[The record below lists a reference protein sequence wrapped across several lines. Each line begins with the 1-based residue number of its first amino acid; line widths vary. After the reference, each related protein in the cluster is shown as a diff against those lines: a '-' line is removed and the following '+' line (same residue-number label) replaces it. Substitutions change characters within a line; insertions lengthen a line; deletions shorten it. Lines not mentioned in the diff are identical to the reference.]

1 MLLVAHI
8 KEYFMNE
15 FGIIKKIDSLGRMVI
30 PKEIRKL
37 FGLESEAEIL
47 ITKEG
52 VLVRKPIKQDKK
64 AD

>member
-1 MLLVAHI
+1 
-8 KEYFMNE
+8 MNE

-52 VLVRKPIKQDKK
+52 VLVRKPIKQNKK